1 LSNFQNE
8 LIEDYGYQNIVIIA
22 VGQSNLNNFNTGFC
36 FNSNLP
42 FVMDQY
48 PDFPIRSQ
56 FEVEHREVIILD
68 PNGNLIGDIIL
79 NTGLTDEAKN
89 YFRRIIEEYYAAN
102 SILGDINGDT
112 FINVQDVVLLV
123 DLVIDGSYDITGD
136 LNSDNATN
144 VLDIVQI
151 VNIIISN

>member
-1 LSNFQNE
+1 MSNFQDE
-8 LIEDYGYQNIVIIA
+8 LIEDYGYQNIVVIA

-48 PDFPIRSQ
+48 PDFPIRAQ
-56 FEVEHREVIILD
+56 FEAEHRQVIILD
-68 PNGNLIGDIIL
+68 PNGNLIGDIVL
-79 NTGLTDEAKN
+79 NAGLTDEAKN
-89 YFRRIIEEYYAAN
+89 YFRSIIDEYYAGS
-102 SILGDINGDT
+102 SILGDINEDT
-112 FINVQDVVLLV
+112 FVNVQDVVLLV
-123 DLVIDGSYDITGD
+123 GLVVDGLYEISGD
-136 LNSDNATN
+136 LNSDNFTN